1 MMTAITYTVNF
12 KKTVL
17 ASIIGLFLSQP
28 CFALQEISDEKLSET
43 TGEGIALLPTDF
55 SFQLNGANSTTSTST
70 SKTDISD
77 NTNPGTGYL
86 HIIPVGPLSSTIQTY
101 NQTATNKIGK
111 ADIYLYGLALSKN
124 DNNVNTRYSGTNIS
138 SWGTAVNPW
147 VLKVLTASNIPNFS
161 GVNKPVS
168 YLTYEA
174 PLYDQSVY
182 SNPSTAPDDY
192 NLKLGLWA
200 DAFVRDPSK
209 IEGSTAEFCLNGS
222 IDCKTNSANMRA
234 NRVRLQGIWNG
245 LSINGS
251 NLKLF
256 QTLDGSTVSSYNNTL
271 GIAGLL
277 RFNTLSSLGAGTITV
292 ADLDSNGN
300 RQVAAGGDTN
310 NNGKW
315 DTGEAIKTKT
325 LNTSSKN
332 TSNDNGVLRFSTQET
347 AASSSLNNL
356 LNTPAIDGGVS
367 PTFNSLEGMYL
378 YNAHINLALG
388 SLYQPVILGVAEDGK
403 NIVLEVTRIPD
414 VAAVYNQI
422 YTDYSNTAS
431 NTYFGSTCSQ
441 FDCGSSTRNPTH
453 SSITIGDVAY
463 DSSTKSIMADTSSSA
478 KGITFKDG
486 TGTAV
491 NLGSA
496 AIDGVLI
503 QHMKITTK
511 GL

>member
-1 MMTAITYTVNF
+1 MMTAITYTVNL

-17 ASIIGLFLSQP
+17 ASVIGLCLSQS
-28 CFALQEISDEKLSET
+28 CFALQEISDENLSQT

-55 SFQLNGANSTTSTST
+55 SFQLNGATSTTSTSI

-77 NTNPGTGYL
+77 NSNPGTGYL
-86 HIIPVGPLSSTIQTY
+86 HIVPVGPLSSTIQTY
-101 NQTATNKIGK
+101 NQTAANKIGK

-138 SWGTAVNPW
+138 SWGTAANPW
-147 VLKVLTASNIPNFS
+147 ILKVLTASNIPNFA
-161 GVNKPVS
+161 GTNKNVS

-174 PLYDQSVY
+174 PLYDS
-182 SNPSTAPDDY
+182 SGTSDDY

-209 IEGSTAEFCLNGS
+209 VEGNAAEFCLNGS
-222 IDCKTNSANMRA
+222 ADCKTNSTNMRA
-234 NRVRLQGIWNG
+234 NRIRLQGVWNG
-245 LSINGS
+245 LSVNGS

-256 QTLDGSTVSSYNNTL
+256 QTLDGSTVTSYNNTL
-271 GIAGLL
+271 GLAALL
-277 RFNTLSSLGAGTITV
+277 RFNTLSSITTSGTT
-292 ADLDSNGN
+292 
-300 RQVAAGGDTN
+300 Q
-310 NNGKW
+310 
-315 DTGEAIKTKT
+315 
-325 LNTSSKN
+325 KN
-332 TSNDNGVLRFSTQET
+332 TTNDNGVLRLSTQET
-347 AASSSLNNL
+347 TASPNLNNL
-356 LNTPAIDGGVS
+356 LNTPAIDGGVV
-367 PTFNSLEGMYL
+367 PIFNSLEGLYL

-388 SLYQPVILGVAEDGK
+388 SLYQPVILGVADDGK
-403 NIVLEVTRIPD
+403 NIVLEVTRIPN

-422 YTDYSNTAS
+422 YTDYSNTS
-431 NTYFGSTCSQ
+431 STTYLGSTCSQ
-441 FDCGSSTRNPTH
+441 FECGTSGTTTRNPTH
-453 SSITIGDVAY
+453 SSITVGDVAY
-463 DSSTKSIMADTSSSA
+463 STTTKSITADTSATA